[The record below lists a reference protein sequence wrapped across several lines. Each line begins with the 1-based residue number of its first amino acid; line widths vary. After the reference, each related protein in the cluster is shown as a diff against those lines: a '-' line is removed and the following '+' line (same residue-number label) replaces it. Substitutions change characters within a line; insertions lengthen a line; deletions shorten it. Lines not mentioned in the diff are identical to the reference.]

1 MLLVAIK
8 SACPLLYS
16 FHVHILHIL
25 FTTAMFSCA
34 KLLDRTFTSSTI
46 CFYLHFQLIE
56 IVPTYIDKLIS
67 LVLSYTLH
75 PFYKYCLLSPPYL
88 DSPHAYKQACEQA
101 SKQVSITQIRYSTLS
116 FKSDLSLWEVNE
128 YTKRH
133 KQAQYTT

>member
-16 FHVHILHIL
+16 FHIHILHIL
-25 FTTAMFSCA
+25 FFSS
-34 KLLDRTFTSSTI
+34 LDNNVQLRKTSRDRRRLPLQQYVS
-46 CFYLHFQLIE
+46 
-56 IVPTYIDKLIS
+56 TYISNSLRLYPHINKLIS
-67 LVLSYTLH
+67 LVLSYTRLH
-75 PFYKYCLLSPPYL
+75 STNIVFFLSLSPL
-88 DSPHAYKQACEQA
+88 RLVLA